1 MEVVKL
7 SINSSESKKEN
18 STFLSPL
25 NWDMKTFILALK
37 DSAEAFVLLK
47 LSIQLNMKFKPC
59 YRCLFKTNNGV

>member
-18 STFLSPL
+18 STFLSLL

-37 DSAEAFVLLK
+37 DSAEAFVLIE
-47 LSIQLNMKFKPC
+47 LSIQ
-59 YRCLFKTNNGV
+59 